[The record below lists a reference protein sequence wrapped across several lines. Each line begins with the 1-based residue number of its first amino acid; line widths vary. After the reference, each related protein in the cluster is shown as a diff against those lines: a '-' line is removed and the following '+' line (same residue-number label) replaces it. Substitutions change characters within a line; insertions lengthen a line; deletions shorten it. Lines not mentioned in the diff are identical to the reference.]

1 MTHTVQDLRYAVR
14 ALRASPGFTAIAA
27 LTLALGVGATSAI
40 FSVVNAVMLRPLP
53 FAEPDRLVRIWESNI
68 ERGWPTFAVSHPNFL
83 DWRSQ
88 SRAFESLAATNNA
101 GFTWTSNGEAEVVLG
116 LSVTATFLP
125 TLKISPA
132 LGRNFLD
139 DEDRPGGNTRVVLL
153 GDGFWRRAFG
163 ADPAVVGRT
172 ITLNSQPY
180 TIVGVLP
187 PSFRW
192 GTNNDLFA
200 PLAPDPARNRA
211 DHRLSVI
218 GRVAQGRSI
227 EQARTELETI
237 AARLGQQ
244 YPESNKGWGIVVN
257 SFYDWLI
264 PETTRRSLLVL
275 LGAVALVM
283 LIACVNVVNLLL
295 ARASGRQRELSIRV
309 AMGAS
314 RRRVVRQLLFEA
326 ALIAIAAAAIGIA
339 IAFASTRLL
348 VALGPGSVPRLDEL
362 SIDGRVF
369 AFAILVALSM
379 LAISASVPAIHAAR
393 QDPQEGLRADGRGF
407 TPNAGRRRIRAVLT
421 IAEVAVSV
429 ALLIG
434 AGLLMRSFARLQQV
448 DPGFSVSGLMTAR
461 VNLPANAYPN
471 PAARRAFYER
481 FLDDLRG
488 RAGIDAA
495 AISSGPPLS
504 GDFTGGDVRLPTQ
517 TNDEAGSAAWRL
529 VGPGYFA
536 ALGIP
541 VRGREFTL
549 QDTSDGPPV
558 AIISAAL
565 AQKYFPDDD
574 PLGRTLLMRSF
585 TEEPHTIVGVAGDV
599 RTFGLDQDAGFVF
612 YGSAT
617 QYASWNPMS
626 LVWRSRPGSMDG
638 ASRGA
643 GSPVRSVDT
652 VRASLRSIDPNVPI
666 STIESMDTLIDRS
679 MGSRRFN
686 LYLLGAFA
694 GLALVLA
701 AIGLFGVMAYLVA
714 QRTREI
720 GVRLAL
726 GATRGDVFRLILGR
740 GITLATIGAAGGVIV
755 ALWLTRAMET
765 LLFSVSRTDPITFVA
780 VPAALIVVA
789 VLACY
794 LPARRAMKVDPVVT
808 LRGD

>member
-1 MTHTVQDLRYAVR
+1 MTNTLQDLRYAAR
-14 ALRASPGFTAIAA
+14 ALRKNPGFTAIAA
-27 LTLALGVGATSAI
+27 LTLALGVGATTAI

-53 FAEPDRLVRIWESNI
+53 FTEPDRLVRIWESNV

-88 SRAFESLAATNNA
+88 SRAFESLAATTNA
-101 GFTWTSNGEAEVVLG
+101 GFTWTSNGEAEVIPG

-132 LGRNFLD
+132 LGRNFLA
-139 DEDRPGGNTRVVLL
+139 DEDRPGGNPRVVLL

-163 ADPAVVGRT
+163 ADPTVVGRT

-180 TIVGVLP
+180 TIIGVLP

-192 GTNNDLFA
+192 GNNNDMLA

-211 DHRLSVI
+211 DHRLLVI
-218 GRVAQGRSI
+218 GRVADDSSI
-227 EQARTELETI
+227 DQARTELETI

-244 YPESNKGWGIVVN
+244 FPESNKGWGIVVN
-257 SFYDWLI
+257 SFDDWLI

-275 LGAVALVM
+275 LGAVALVL

-326 ALIAIAAAAIGIA
+326 SLLAIVAATIGIV

-348 VALGPGSVPRLDEL
+348 VALGPDSVPRLDEL
-362 SIDGRVF
+362 SIDARVF
-369 AFAILVALSM
+369 AFAVLVALSM
-379 LAISASVPAIHAAR
+379 MLIFASVPAIHAAR
-393 QDPQEGLRADGRGF
+393 QDPQDGLRADGRSVTSGS
-407 TPNAGRRRIRAVLT
+407 GRRRVRAALT
-421 IAEVAVSV
+421 IGEVALSV

-471 PAARRAFYER
+471 SAFRRAFYER

-488 RAGIDAA
+488 RAGIEAA

-504 GDFTGGDVRLPTQ
+504 GDFTAGDVRLPTQ
-517 TNDEAGSAAWRL
+517 TNDEAGSSAWRL

-541 VRGREFTL
+541 IRGREFTM
-549 QDTSDGPPV
+549 QDTIGGPPV

-565 AQKYFPDDD
+565 AKKYFPNDD

-585 TEEPHTIVGVAGDV
+585 TEDPHTIVGVAGDV
-599 RTFGLDQDAGFVF
+599 RTFGLDADAGFVF

-617 QYASWNPMS
+617 QYAGWNPMS
-626 LVWRSRPGSMDG
+626 LVWRS
-638 ASRGA
+638 
-643 GSPVRSVDT
+643 PVRSADS
-652 VRASLRSIDPNVPI
+652 VRASLRSVDPNVPL
-666 STIESMDTLIDRS
+666 STVESLDTLIDRS
-679 MGSRRFN
+679 MGPRRFN

-694 GLALVLA
+694 AVSLALA

-726 GATRGDVFRLILGR
+726 GATRGEVFRLILGR
-740 GITLATIGAAGGVIV
+740 GMVLAVIGAAGGVGA
-755 ALWLTRAMET
+755 ALWLTRVIET
-765 LLFSVSRTDPITFVA
+765 LLFSVSRTDPITFVT
-780 VPAALIVVA
+780 VPAALIVVGG
-789 VLACY
+789 LACY
-794 LPARRAMKVDPVVT
+794 LPARRAMKVDPVVA

>member
-1 MTHTVQDLRYAVR
+1 MNMLQDLRYAAR
-14 ALRASPGFTAIAA
+14 ALRKNPGFAAIAI
-27 LTLALGVGATSAI
+27 LTLALGVGATTAI
-40 FSVVNAVMLRPLP
+40 FSVVNAVILRPLP
-53 FAEPDRLVRIWESNI
+53 FTEPDRLVRILESNL
-68 ERGWPTFAVSHPNFL
+68 ERGRPTFAVSHPNFL

-88 SRAFESLAATNNA
+88 ARAFESLAATTNA
-101 GFTWTSNGEAEVVLG
+101 GFTWTANGEAEVVPG
-116 LSVTATFLP
+116 LYVTATFLP
-125 TLKISPA
+125 TLKISPV

-139 DEDRPGGNTRVVLL
+139 AEDRPGGNTRVVLL

-163 ADPAVVGRT
+163 ADPNVVGRT

-180 TIVGVLP
+180 TIIGVLP

-192 GTNNDLFA
+192 GVNNDMLA

-218 GRVAQGRSI
+218 GRVAAGSSI
-227 EQARTELETI
+227 DQARTELETI
-237 AARLGQQ
+237 AAQLGQQ
-244 YPESNKGWGIVVN
+244 FPESNKGWGIVVD

-275 LGAVALVM
+275 LGAVALVL

-295 ARASGRQRELSIRV
+295 ARASGRQRELSIRA

-326 ALIAIAAAAIGIA
+326 SLIAIAAAAMGIA
-339 IAFASTRLL
+339 IAFASTRVL
-348 VALGPGSVPRLDEL
+348 VALGPDSVPRLDEL
-362 SIDGRVF
+362 SLDARVF

-379 LAISASVPAIHAAR
+379 MLIFGSVPAIQAAR
-393 QDPQEGLRADGRGF
+393 QDPQDGLRADGRSATSG
-407 TPNAGRRRIRAVLT
+407 TGRRRTRAALT
-421 IAEVAVSV
+421 VGEVALSV

-448 DPGFSVSGLMTAR
+448 DPGFSVAGVMTAR
-461 VNLPANAYPN
+461 VNLPATAYPT
-471 PAARRAFYER
+471 AASRRAFYER
-481 FLDDLRG
+481 FLGDLRG

-517 TNDEAGSAAWRL
+517 TNEEARSSAWRL

-541 VRGREFTL
+541 VRGREFTM
-549 QDTSDGPPV
+549 QDAIGGPPV

-565 AQKYFPDDD
+565 AKQYFPNDD
-574 PLGRTLLMRSF
+574 PIGRTLVMRSF
-585 TEEPHTIVGVAGDV
+585 TDDPHTIVGVVGDV
-599 RTFGLDQDAGFVF
+599 RTFGLDEDAGFVF

-617 QYASWNPMS
+617 QYAGWNPMS
-626 LVWRSRPGSMDG
+626 LVWRS
-638 ASRGA
+638 
-643 GSPVRSVDT
+643 PVRSAET

-666 STIESMDTLIDRS
+666 ATIESMDTLIDRS
-679 MGSRRFN
+679 MGPRRFN

-694 GLALVLA
+694 GVSLTLA

-726 GATRGDVFRLILGR
+726 GATRGEVFRLILGR
-740 GITLATIGAAGGVIV
+740 GIALAAIGAAAGVGA
-755 ALWLTRAMET
+755 ALWLTRVMET
-765 LLFSVSRTDPITFVA
+765 LLFSVSRTDPATFIA
-780 VPAALIVVA
+780 VPLALIAVA
-789 VLACY
+789 GLACY
-794 LPARRAMKVDPVVT
+794 IPARRAMRVDPVVA
-808 LRGD
+808 LRGE